1 MTDQPDNLETPMD
14 FDGIKN
20 KAEGLLH
27 EHKDKIEDGV
37 EKASDLLKDKV
48 SGHDD
53 QIEKAEGFLKDKLGN
68 L

>member
-1 MTDQPDNLETPMD
+1 MD
-14 FDGIKN
+14 LDDIKN

-27 EHKDKIEDGV
+27 EHKDQVEGGV
-37 EKASDLLKDKV
+37 HKASDLLKDKV

-53 QIEKAEGFLKDKLGN
+53 QIEKAEGFLKNKLGN